1 MWTIEKDGH
10 LFYNLADFLAV
21 YHINAGTLDYKIV
34 KRLAFKNDQYQW
46 IKYDHKLFINQALL
60 DALKAI
66 YDNLKDDSLY
76 FYNHRWDTSQPWK
89 IKRGRQFAREKCTIA
104 DPQTCVELWV
114 AVVNKIMGD
123 LKGKNQYYREVAAH
137 YVLTS
142 ENDLNEVLILANLT
156 GIKGNLQ
163 CLARE
168 VISKK

>member
-114 AVVNKIMGD
+114 AVVNKNHGRFEGE
-123 LKGKNQYYREVAAH
+123 KP
-137 YVLTS
+137 
-142 ENDLNEVLILANLT
+142 ILSGSCRSLCFN
-156 GIKGNLQ
+156 K
-163 CLARE
+163 
-168 VISKK
+168 